1 MSELK
6 NILKLAAKEA
16 NHAELELIA
25 EDRREEEF
33 VVSKGIRLPRQLLPK
48 LMYTWREASWV
59 SGLGVRMLQRMAR
72 EGTLNIVRIGSSV
85 RVRHVDIEELAKTHL
100 KTGQEKSND

>member
-48 LMYTWREASWV
+48 LMYTWREV